1 MSQIRACIEAPITRA
16 PEKHQFRPFAFYPF
30 CSVQRALAR
39 LGGSTA
45 LQAELPA
52 KRLELQ
58 GVAQGGQISAFTT
71 ATSELLSP
79 VQGTAGRQGLP
90 LHVDA
95 RQIGDE
101 PGRRRASRWR
111 SSWAQWMRIV
121 SGRVR

>member
-1 MSQIRACIEAPITRA
+1 MSQIRACIEAPITHA

-71 ATSELLSP
+71 GQSELLSP
-79 VQGTAGRQGLP
+79 VQGTTGRQGLP
-90 LHVDA
+90 LTWMPAKLATSDA
-95 RQIGDE
+95 VIIDERLGGDAH
-101 PGRRRASRWR
+101 GRN
-111 SSWAQWMRIV
+111 
-121 SGRVR
+121 G

>member
-1 MSQIRACIEAPITRA
+1 MSQIRACIEAPITHA

-79 VQGTAGRQGLP
+79 SR
-90 LHVDA
+90 A
-95 RQIGDE
+95 RRDGKVSRSRGC
-101 PGRRRASRWR
+101 PPNWRRA
-111 SSWAQWMRIV
+111 ML
-121 SGRVR
+121 